1 MAEDNNYGVAG
12 TSLSD
17 LLYGSLN
24 LSQEQL
30 NQAKEF
36 VTSFQPQPEPVDKN
50 LAMLLYFSKMAEEAS
65 KPGATLLGSAA
76 TALQSPTAYLLQK
89 REEER
94 KAGQPAIGDVLQVA
108 KLMAKP
114 KGQKFPQRTLF
125 KDGGKV
131 VVFSAEEEQEAKEEG
146 YSRVEPAK
154 EETFKERILYRLNPA
169 GDAYEE
175 IKVFSQ
181 EEMNEKI
188 KDNFTVIKPAISKA
202 KETKFAKRIV
212 FKMDSGT
219 KKKLTVYNKEDYDEA
234 IKSGYKD
241 EEDIVPKESELRV
254 GSGGDRAT
262 YMTKDDAKKY
272 LKNKGLSE
280 QNANFNSLVEKLTA
294 FDKLSVGQALVI
306 GGSYVDLVPVF
317 RGGEIV
323 DFQLQPS
330 TAGQPLFT
338 VSRKNRLKEVA
349 KAQDQFASKAYEV
362 IPAVERAMNLLF
374 LGQYKT
380 GKVSESLQ
388 PFRQFFIELFGADN
402 AEIVGIESLQSIS
415 NYLAP
420 KMRPIGSGST
430 SDMEFKAY
438 QQAILA
444 ISNTPEANY
453 ISLYAFKKMTEN
465 GIKLNRL
472 ENELLSDDRIANQ
485 KQLNQILYKQD
496 TGLFEKYTGEIT
508 EENVNKWYDSLP
520 DGAVILNNGIF
531 EIDSPYIIKGW
542 KGR

>member
-1 MAEDNNYGVAG
+1 MAENNNTFGAAE

-17 LLYGSLN
+17 LLYGGLN

-36 VTSFQPQPEPVDKN
+36 VTSLQPQPEPVDKN

-94 KAGQPAIGDVLQVA
+94 KASQPAIGDVLQVA
-108 KLMAKP
+108 KLMGKR
-114 KGQKFPQRTLF
+114 GQKFPQRTLF

-131 VVFSAEEEQEAKEEG
+131 VVFSAEEEQEAIDEG

-154 EETFKERILYRLNPA
+154 EEKFKERTLYRLNPA

-175 IKVFSQ
+175 IKVFNQ
-181 EEMNEKI
+181 KDMEKRI
-188 KDNFTVIKPAISKA
+188 SEGFAVIKPAISKA
-202 KETKFAKRIV
+202 KEAKFAKRIV
-212 FKMDSGT
+212 FKMDGGT
-219 KKKLTVYNKEDYDEA
+219 KKKLTVYSKEDYDNA

-241 EEDIVPKESELRV
+241 EEDIVSKEPELKV
-254 GSGGDRAT
+254 GSGGDRAI
-262 YMTKDDAKKY
+262 YMTKEDAKKY

-280 QNANFNSLVEKLTA
+280 QNPNFNRLVEKLTA
-294 FDKLSVGQALVI
+294 FDKLSVGQAVVI
-306 GGSYVDLVPVF
+306 GGSYIDLIPVF
-317 RGGEIV
+317 KGGEIV

-330 TAGQPLFT
+330 TAGQPPFT
-338 VSRKNRLKEVA
+338 RARNKRLEVLA
-349 KAQDQFASKAYEV
+349 KAQDQYTSKAYEV
-362 IPAVERAMNLLF
+362 IPTVDRAMNLLF
-374 LGQYKT
+374 LGQYET
-380 GKVSESLQ
+380 GKLAESLL

-402 AEIVGIESLQSIS
+402 AEIIGIESLQSIS

-430 SDMEFKAY
+430 SDMEFRAY

-444 ISNTPEANY
+444 IGNTAEANY
-453 ISLYAFKKMTEN
+453 ISLYAFKKMAEN
-465 GIKLNRL
+465 SIKLNRL
-472 ENELLSDDRIANQ
+472 ENELLSDDRITNQ
-485 KQLNQILYKQD
+485 KQLNQRLYKED
-496 TGLFEKYTGEIT
+496 TGLFEKYKGEIK
-508 EENVNKWYDSLP
+508 EETVNKWYDSLP

-531 EIDSPYIIKGW
+531 EINSPYIIKGW
-542 KGR
+542 KGS

>member
-1 MAEDNNYGVAG
+1 MAENNNTFGAAE

-17 LLYGSLN
+17 LLYGGLN

-36 VTSFQPQPEPVDKN
+36 VTSLQPQPEPVDKN

-108 KLMAKP
+108 KLMGKR
-114 KGQKFPQRTLF
+114 GQKFPQRTLF

-131 VVFSAEEEQEAKEEG
+131 VVFSAEEEQEAIKEG

-154 EETFKERILYRLNPA
+154 EEKFKERTLYRLNPA

-175 IKVFSQ
+175 IKVFNQ
-181 EEMNEKI
+181 KDMEERI
-188 KDNFTVIKPAISKA
+188 DSGFSVIKPAISKA
-202 KETKFAKRIV
+202 KEAKFAKRIV
-212 FKMDSGT
+212 FKMDGGT
-219 KKKLTVYNKEDYDEA
+219 KKKLTVYSKEDYDNA

-241 EEDIVPKESELRV
+241 EEDIVSKEPELKV
-254 GSGGDRAT
+254 GSGGDRAI
-262 YMTKDDAKKY
+262 YMTKEDAKKY

-280 QNANFNSLVEKLTA
+280 QNPNFNRLVEKLTA
-294 FDKLSVGQALVI
+294 FDKLSVGQAVVI
-306 GGSYVDLVPVF
+306 GGSYIDLIPVF
-317 RGGEIV
+317 KGGEIV

-330 TAGQPLFT
+330 TAGQPPFT
-338 VSRKNRLKEVA
+338 RARNKRLEVLA
-349 KAQDQFASKAYEV
+349 KAQDQYTSKAYEV
-362 IPAVERAMNLLF
+362 IPTVDRAMNLLF
-374 LGQYKT
+374 LGQYET
-380 GKVSESLQ
+380 GKLAESLL
-388 PFRQFFIELFGADN
+388 PFRQFFTQLFGADN
-402 AEIVGIESLQSIS
+402 AEIIGMESLQSIS

-430 SDMEFKAY
+430 SDMEFRAY

-444 ISNTPEANY
+444 IGNTAEANY
-453 ISLYAFKKMTEN
+453 ISLYAFKKMAEN
-465 GIKLNRL
+465 SIKLNRL
-472 ENELLSDDRIANQ
+472 ENELLSDDRITNQ
-485 KQLNQILYKQD
+485 KQLNQRLYKED

-531 EIDSPYIIKGW
+531 EINSPYIIKGW
-542 KGR
+542 KGS

>member
-1 MAEDNNYGVAG
+1 MAENNNTFGAAG
-12 TSLSD
+12 TSLND

-24 LSQEQL
+24 VSPEQL

-36 VTSFQPQPEPVDKN
+36 VKSFQPQPEPVDKN

-108 KLMAKP
+108 TLMGKR
-114 KGQKFPQRTLF
+114 GQKFPQRTLF

-131 VVFSAEEEQEAKEEG
+131 VVFSAEEEQEAIDEG

-154 EETFKERILYRLNPA
+154 EEEFKARTLYRLNPA
-169 GDAYEE
+169 EDAYEE
-175 IKVFSQ
+175 IKVFNQ
-181 EEMNEKI
+181 KDMEERI
-188 KDNFTVIKPAISKA
+188 DGGFSVIKPAISKA
-202 KETKFAKRIV
+202 KEAKFAKRIV
-212 FKMDSGT
+212 FKMDGGT
-219 KKKLTVYNKEDYDEA
+219 KKKLTVYSKEDYDNA

-241 EEDIVPKESELRV
+241 EEDIVSKEPELKV
-254 GSGGDRAT
+254 GSGGDRAI
-262 YMTKDDAKKY
+262 YMTKEDAKKY

-280 QNANFNSLVEKLTA
+280 QNPNFNRLVEKLTA
-294 FDKLSVGQALVI
+294 FDKLSVGQAVVI
-306 GGSYVDLVPVF
+306 GGSYIDLIPVF
-317 RGGEIV
+317 KGGEIV

-330 TAGQPLFT
+330 TAGQPPFT
-338 VSRKNRLKEVA
+338 RARNKRLEVLA
-349 KAQDQFASKAYEV
+349 KAQDQYTSKAYEV
-362 IPAVERAMNLLF
+362 IPTVDRAMNLLF
-374 LGQYKT
+374 LGQYET
-380 GKVSESLQ
+380 GKLAESLL
-388 PFRQFFIELFGADN
+388 PFRQFFTQLFGADN
-402 AEIVGIESLQSIS
+402 AEIIGMESLQSIS

-430 SDMEFKAY
+430 SDMEFRAY

-444 ISNTPEANY
+444 IGNTAEANY
-453 ISLYAFKKMTEN
+453 ISLYAFKKMAEN
-465 GIKLNRL
+465 SIKLNRL
-472 ENELLSDDRIANQ
+472 ENELLSDDRITNQ
-485 KQLNQILYKQD
+485 KQLNQRLYKED

-531 EIDSPYIIKGW
+531 EINSPYIIKGW
-542 KGR
+542 KGS